1 MFLSKKTYPSWRDIQ
16 DEFFD
21 YNASL
26 GPWEADVV
34 TEYLQ
39 NGYPDLA
46 PSAAAQ
52 IAELLAS
59 DCALL
64 RLTFLADQGPKSAIR
79 AIRPTRAKHA
89 AQVGERDARKQAGN
103 HAPQSA
109 RAEEIGF
116 IARNS
121 ARP

>member
-1 MFLSKKTYPSWRDIQ
+1 MLLQIIYTETAMFLSKKTYPSWRDIQ

-79 AIRPTRAKHA
+79 GHSPHTGEARRSGGRTRRP
-89 AQVGERDARKQAGN
+89 
-103 HAPQSA
+103 
-109 RAEEIGF
+109 
-116 IARNS
+116 
-121 ARP
+121 